1 MYLGKSHEV
10 YQNFPEYV
18 KNSYSKNHLKVDVAR
33 QIALN
38 IVPRQDNRTFISSC
52 VQKGKI
58 LYSIKA
64 FIPSIS
70 DSLLLNYNPIKMQW
84 TQTNTEFIWRYFI
97 ENKMLFKTDRN
108 LYKRFLTEAPF
119 SKFYLEIDNKTP
131 GNIGGYIGYKIVSS
145 YIKNTGASFT
155 DMLQTPN
162 EKLFKNSKF
171 KPKN

>member
-1 MYLGKSHEV
+1 VYKKVRYYTVLKLLYLL
-10 YQNFPEYV
+10 F
-18 KNSYSKNHLKVDVAR
+18 L
-33 QIALN
+33 
-38 IVPRQDNRTFISSC
+38 
-52 VQKGKI
+52 
-58 LYSIKA
+58 
-64 FIPSIS
+64 
-70 DSLLLNYNPIKMQW
+70 DSLLLNYNPFKFQW
-84 TQTNTEFIWRYFI
+84 AQTNTEFIWRYFI

-108 LYKRFLTEAPF
+108 LYKRFLIEAPF

-145 YIKNTGASFT
+145 YMKNTGASFT